1 MKKAFGFV
9 AVVLSFCMA
18 LSACMGGKGGSADSS
33 LAAFSDSAT
42 SFPSSDSDSSEDS
55 LSAGPAGSDNE
66 ETGDSVSVG
75 AEKKILILESG
86 ETASGLSAVL
96 QTEGFMAETV
106 LLGDTAL
113 PETPESLYD
122 LYDQVILND
131 VFLEELPEGFGEIL
145 YSYVYDFGGGLLTAG
160 DNSDVPMTEIYDGLG
175 PENAALKEL
184 LPVEAAPVQS
194 SLGLILLVDLSGSM
208 SLRVELVKQVAQSC
222 LNALSDRDRMGI
234 MTFSEDS
241 ELLCPL
247 TGVAESESINKAI
260 EEMEAQGGGT
270 IFSAGITRAGELLE
284 AETDIY
290 KRHIILITDG
300 APGEPQEEYFAAT
313 ENNYRQ
319 KGITMSV
326 LLLAQDAGDSVM
338 EQLAEAGGGTIY
350 ADEQSDYIAMRMN
363 EELNRP
369 ELREYGGE
377 PFRPLISDPDSPL
390 LEGVEYTTDE
400 RGRCFMTPELRGF
413 CGAAAKSDA
422 EVILSWEFGAPL
434 YVRRALGKG
443 VVGSFLFDLYG
454 GGSAQFLTG
463 AGGIQFVCNAV
474 LDLLPGSSQG

>member
-145 YSYVYDFGGGLLTAG
+145 YSYVYDFGG
-160 DNSDVPMTEIYDGLG
+160 
-175 PENAALKEL
+175 
-184 LPVEAAPVQS
+184 
-194 SLGLILLVDLSGSM
+194 
-208 SLRVELVKQVAQSC
+208 
-222 LNALSDRDRMGI
+222 
-234 MTFSEDS
+234 
-241 ELLCPL
+241 
-247 TGVAESESINKAI
+247 
-260 EEMEAQGGGT
+260 
-270 IFSAGITRAGELLE
+270 
-284 AETDIY
+284 
-290 KRHIILITDG
+290 
-300 APGEPQEEYFAAT
+300 
-313 ENNYRQ
+313 
-319 KGITMSV
+319 
-326 LLLAQDAGDSVM
+326 
-338 EQLAEAGGGTIY
+338 
-350 ADEQSDYIAMRMN
+350 
-363 EELNRP
+363 
-369 ELREYGGE
+369 
-377 PFRPLISDPDSPL
+377 
-390 LEGVEYTTDE
+390 
-400 RGRCFMTPELRGF
+400 
-413 CGAAAKSDA
+413 
-422 EVILSWEFGAPL
+422 
-434 YVRRALGKG
+434 
-443 VVGSFLFDLYG
+443 
-454 GGSAQFLTG
+454 
-463 AGGIQFVCNAV
+463 
-474 LDLLPGSSQG
+474 